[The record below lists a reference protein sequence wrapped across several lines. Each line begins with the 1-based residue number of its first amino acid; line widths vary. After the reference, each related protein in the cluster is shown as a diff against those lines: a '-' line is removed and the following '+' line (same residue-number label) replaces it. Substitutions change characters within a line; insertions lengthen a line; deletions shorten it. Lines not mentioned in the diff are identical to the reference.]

1 MDKRIDHK
9 AIGKKWQ
16 SKWEKQTC
24 PVPDERIKFSIVMP
38 PVNVT
43 GILHLGHMLNNLIQ
57 DLVVRYEKSKGKN
70 VIWIP
75 GLDHAGIATQSKVEQ
90 MLKGKGL
97 TKHDLG
103 REKFIEETFRWKE
116 QYGGIIIDQ
125 LKQIGSSCNWDKLKF
140 TMDADYSK
148 HVTDVFVKLYNDGLI
163 YKGNYMVNWCTTLQT
178 AISDEECLIADEEVK
193 MYHIAY
199 QFENNNVDEQT
210 HLVIATTRPET
221 IFGDVAVAFNPDD
234 ERYKKYIGLKL
245 IVPIAGK
252 TVELIADSN
261 IKTDAG
267 TGLVKI
273 TPAHDKTDYEIGKTH
288 NLDIISIIDKTG
300 CICDTGTRYDGMFR
314 DKARREIL
322 KELTELGA
330 LKNTVSKQSSV
341 SRCYRSNSIIE
352 PMITKQWFIKMK
364 PLVKYADDML
374 KRGDVEF
381 YPKRTE
387 NIFNTWSENIK
398 DWCISR
404 QLWWGHQI
412 PIWYCSDG
420 HETCND
426 TLPTSCRCGCTKLTQ
441 DPDCLDTWNSSWLWA
456 FAVFS
461 ETEFEYYFPT
471 DLLVT
476 GVDILFFWVMKMMM
490 ISGYLFGKPP
500 FKKVYFHGIIRD
512 EINKKM
518 SKSLGN
524 VINPLDLI
532 DKFGVDPVRFSL
544 LMIMPKDGDLKIS
557 PKQIDIGKT
566 FCTKLWN
573 VARYLELNDVF
584 SSELNESTI
593 LNLEHP
599 NDTDIYND
607 LQKLK
612 INVDDCYNKF
622 DFQRL
627 AQSLYTFVWDK
638 FANGYLEFCKDKLSP
653 SNKQLLMYIFKEII
667 KLLHPVI
674 PHIASELEEKLLLTP

>member
-1 MDKRIDHK
+1 
-9 AIGKKWQ
+9 
-16 SKWEKQTC
+16 
-24 PVPDERIKFSIVMP
+24 
-38 PVNVT
+38 
-43 GILHLGHMLNNLIQ
+43 
-57 DLVVRYEKSKGKN
+57 
-70 VIWIP
+70 
-75 GLDHAGIATQSKVEQ
+75 
-90 MLKGKGL
+90 
-97 TKHDLG
+97 
-103 REKFIEETFRWKE
+103 
-116 QYGGIIIDQ
+116 
-125 LKQIGSSCNWDKLKF
+125 
-140 TMDADYSK
+140 
-148 HVTDVFVKLYNDGLI
+148 
-163 YKGNYMVNWCTTLQT
+163 
-178 AISDEECLIADEEVK
+178 
-193 MYHIAY
+193 
-199 QFENNNVDEQT
+199 
-210 HLVIATTRPET
+210 
-221 IFGDVAVAFNPDD
+221 
-234 ERYKKYIGLKL
+234 
-245 IVPIAGK
+245 
-252 TVELIADSN
+252 
-261 IKTDAG
+261 
-267 TGLVKI
+267 
-273 TPAHDKTDYEIGKTH
+273 
-288 NLDIISIIDKTG
+288 
-300 CICDTGTRYDGMFR
+300 
-314 DKARREIL
+314 
-322 KELTELGA
+322 
-330 LKNTVSKQSSV
+330 
-341 SRCYRSNSIIE
+341 
-352 PMITKQWFIKMK
+352 
-364 PLVKYADDML
+364 
-374 KRGDVEF
+374 
-381 YPKRTE
+381 
-387 NIFNTWSENIK
+387 
-398 DWCISR
+398 
-404 QLWWGHQI
+404 
-412 PIWYCSDG
+412 
-420 HETCND
+420 
-426 TLPTSCRCGCTKLTQ
+426 
-441 DPDCLDTWNSSWLWA
+441 LWA